1 MKTAFLIGF
10 ACLLA
15 AAVSLLIFNEGLT
28 YDPAAWAVWAAEL
41 PHRRM
46 GLGSGPSWKP
56 LPVFV
61 TAPFALVSWN
71 FGGTAWLLIVRAC
84 AVGTS
89 VLLWRMASRITSP
102 NGKPFSADP
111 AAIAAGAA
119 AALMP
124 WLIPSLLQF
133 AAAGGSEP
141 VLMALLLGAVEAHLA
156 GRRRLALALGV
167 LAGLVRPEVWAFL
180 VLYGIWLLRKDG
192 KRALLPLSVGGLV
205 ELGGWFGVP
214 AIAGGDPLQASHR
227 ARVYTEALVPLDEF
241 ARRVATELPWPAWAM
256 IALGIAATVRLR
268 NSLLTAFTAAGLGWL
283 VVVTVMTESGY
294 SGISR
299 YAIPALVLL
308 AVTAGAGVGWLVGMA
323 GKREALALGA
333 SAAVLVAVFALRE
346 PLLASRI
353 DKVEQIGLLGKD
365 SVAAMDQVGGAHSLI
380 ARCGSLG
387 TNWVYTPVISW
398 RAHIT
403 LGNVSRRNTA
413 PAIVLLTPNTTTA
426 TRPGLRNRLQ
436 LVPPPGTR
444 RAETLAKS
452 SGWRIVEY
460 SGSRAC
466 EAPRPS

>member
-1 MKTAFLIGF
+1 VKTALLIAF

-15 AAVSLLIFNEGLT
+15 AAVSLLIFNQGLT

-89 VLLWRMASRITSP
+89 VLLWRMASRIASP
-102 NGKPFSADP
+102 SGKPFSPDP
-111 AAIAAGAA
+111 AAIAAGAT
-119 AALMP
+119 AALLP
-124 WLIPSLLQF
+124 WLIPSLVQF

-141 VLMALLLGAVEAHLA
+141 VLMALLLGAVEAHLV

-180 VLYGIWLLRKDG
+180 VLYGIWLLRRDG
-192 KRALLPLSVGGLV
+192 KRELLPLGIGGLV

-214 AIAGGDPLQASHR
+214 AIAGGDPLQATHR
-227 ARVYTEALVPLDEF
+227 ARVYAEALVPVDEF
-241 ARRVATELPWPAWAM
+241 ARRVATELPWSAWAL
-256 IALGIAATVRLR
+256 IAIGIVATVSLR
-268 NSLLTAFTAAGLGWL
+268 DRLLTAFTAAGLGWL
-283 VVVTVMTESGY
+283 ALVTVMTESGY

-299 YAIPALVLL
+299 YAVPALVLL

-323 GKREALALGA
+323 GRREAVALGV
-333 SAAVLVAVFALRE
+333 SAAVLAAVFAVRE
-346 PLLASRI
+346 PLLASRV
-353 DKVEQIGLLGKD
+353 DKVEQIGRLGKD
-365 SVAAMDQVGGAHSLI
+365 SVEVMNKVGGAHSLI

-398 RAHIT
+398 RAHISI
-403 LGNVSRRNTA
+403 GNVGHRNTA
-413 PAIVLLTPNTTTA
+413 PAILLLTPNTTTA
-426 TRPGLRNRLQ
+426 TRQGLRNRLQ
-436 LVPPPGTR
+436 VVPPPGTR
-444 RAETLAKS
+444 RAETLANS
-452 SGWRIVEY
+452 SDWRIVKY
-460 SGSRAC
+460 SGSRPC
-466 EAPRPS
+466 GAPRPS